1 MSEAVQRT
9 VIKINGF
16 VMHRPRLTPV
26 FIAIVLVAVLS
37 LVFVWSRLQAI
48 NLEYDISRI
57 ESLIRSD
64 SEEVKGLNLEA
75 VHLGSHQRIE
85 RLARQELGLR
95 LPAPG
100 QIIRVD

>member
-9 VIKINGF
+9 VIKISGF
-16 VMHRPRLTPV
+16 VVDRPRLTPV

-57 ESLIRSD
+57 ESQIRAD
-64 SEEVKGLNLEA
+64 KEDIKGLSLEVA
-75 VHLGSHQRIE
+75 HLGSHQRIE
-85 RLARQELGLR
+85 SLARQELGLR
-95 LPAPG
+95 LPTPG

>member
-9 VIKINGF
+9 VVKINGF

-26 FIAIVLVAVLS
+26 FIAIFLVAVLS

-57 ESLIRSD
+57 ESQIRSD
-64 SEEVKGLNLEA
+64 SEEIRGLKLEVA
-75 VHLGSHQRIE
+75 HLGSLKRIE
-85 RLARQELGLR
+85 KLARKDLGLR
-95 LPAPG
+95 LPIPG